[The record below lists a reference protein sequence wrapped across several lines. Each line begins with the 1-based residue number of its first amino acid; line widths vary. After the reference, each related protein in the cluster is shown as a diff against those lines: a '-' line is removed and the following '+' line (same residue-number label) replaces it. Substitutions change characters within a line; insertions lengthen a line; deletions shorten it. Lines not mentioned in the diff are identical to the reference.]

1 MPNYCRSCP
10 NLHAQHGTVPAT
22 NKEVALAL
30 SQNVLISSPMCMETL
45 YYSAAS

>member
-1 MPNYCRSCP
+1 MPNYCRSRP

-22 NKEVALAL
+22 KEVALAL